1 MKPAR
6 PSLFLQSNDIPM
18 PTRLFLPG
26 LAQRRAMKCLL
37 ALLCLPSLLIAQFNR
52 QDTLRGSITPERAW
66 WDLTY
71 YHLDI
76 TVNPAERRIH
86 GANTVQYRVLQPE
99 ARMQIDLQPPMSITA
114 VEQAG
119 DSLSFERDGNVYYIG
134 MPLGLKEGEVY
145 ELRITYGG
153 QPRVALR
160 PPWDGGLTWETD
172 QNGNPFVAT
181 SCQGEGASM
190 WWPCKDHMYD
200 EPDSMLISV
209 EVPDSLMNVSNGQL
223 RSVEKHKRGTATY
236 HWFVSNPIN
245 NYGVNVNIGDYV
257 HWSETYGGEA
267 GPLQCSYYVLRD
279 NLEKAKEQFQQVPLM
294 LEAFEHWFGPYP
306 FYEDGYKLVEVPYL
320 GMEHQSSVTYGNK
333 YRNGYLGTD
342 LSGSGWGK
350 KFDFIIIHE
359 SGHEWFANNITY
371 KDIADMWVHEGFT
384 AYSEALYVDYH
395 FGKAAGAAYVTG
407 TRANIMN
414 DRPVIGPYGV
424 NQSGSSDMYY
434 KGSNMLHTIRAI
446 LDDDERWRKVLRGLN
461 RDFYHQTVNTQD
473 IERYLIKHTGLK
485 LEKVFDQYL
494 RDVRIPT
501 LEIERQRKRLKYRW
515 TNVVEGF
522 DMPVEVLVGGEQ
534 LRLKPTTSW
543 KSKKLRRRK
552 GKIKLDPDYYVE
564 LKR

>member
-1 MKPAR
+1 
-6 PSLFLQSNDIPM
+6 M

-26 LAQRRAMKCLL
+26 LAPKGAAKCLPLVL
-37 ALLCLPSLLIAQFNR
+37 AFLFCLPLLLPAQFDR

-76 TVNPAERRIH
+76 AVDPAQRSIQ
-86 GANTVQYRVLQPE
+86 GANTIQYRVLQPA
-99 ARMQIDLQPPMSITA
+99 ARMQIDLQPPMSVTA
-114 VEQAG
+114 AKQNG
-119 DSLSFERDGNVYYIG
+119 QPLPFERDGNVYYID
-134 MPLGLKEGEVY
+134 MPASLAKGEVY

-153 QPRVALR
+153 HPKVALR
-160 PPWDGGLTWETD
+160 PPWDGGLTWEAD
-172 QNGNPFVAT
+172 ENGNPFVAT

-209 EVPDSLMNVSNGQL
+209 EVPDTLMNVSNGQL
-223 RSVEKHKRGTATY
+223 RAVEENEGGTKTY

-245 NYGVNVNIGDYV
+245 NYGVNANIGDYT
-257 HWSETYGGEA
+257 HWSETYEGEA
-267 GPLQCSYYVLRD
+267 GPLECSYYVLRD
-279 NLEKAKEQFQQVPLM
+279 NLAKAKEQFQQVPLM

-333 YRNGYLGTD
+333 YQNGYLGAD

-371 KDIADMWVHEGFT
+371 QDIADMWIHEGFT

-395 FGKAAGAAYVTG
+395 FGKEAGAAYVTG
-407 TRANIMN
+407 TRANIIN
-414 DRPVIGPYGV
+414 GRPIIGPYGV
-424 NQSGSSDMYY
+424 NQSGSPDMYY
-434 KGSNMLHTIRAI
+434 KGANLLHTIRAI
-446 LDDDERWRKVLRGLN
+446 LDDDERWREVLRGLN
-461 RDFYHQTVNTQD
+461 RDFYHQTVTTQE

-501 LEIERQRKRLKYRW
+501 LEIERRRKRLRYRW
-515 TNVVEGF
+515 VNTVEGF
-522 DMPVEVLVGGEQ
+522 DMPVEVLVGEEPLQ
-534 LRLKPTTSW
+534 LKPTTAW
-543 KSKKLRRRK
+543 KRKRLRRKK

-564 LKR
+564 LKKQ